1 MFMLLLALCPCTF
14 INILLKHAQRL
25 KSSCFFGMFFVH
37 SELCLL
43 LHMTIIWLGY
53 TFFLLASCLFFIW
66 LQVQSGELIFFCIY
80 LDCGRTGSCKRR
92 HPKATNKKKYKLN
105 ASRTKYC
112 SSIFY
117 LPSSSG
123 LEIIFRQCLQHFLF
137 LESVNAN
144 CIMTRPIYCQ
154 RITSKRFILFFF
166 QM

>member
-1 MFMLLLALCPCTF
+1 MFFWHVLRSFRALSSFTYDDHLTRLYVF
-14 INILLKHAQRL
+14 FTRKLFILYLTSSAKRWINI
-25 KSSCFFGMFFVH
+25 
-37 SELCLL
+37 
-43 LHMTIIWLGY
+43 
-53 TFFLLASCLFFIW
+53 
-66 LQVQSGELIFFCIY
+66 FCIY

-166 QM
+166 KCKQMIKPAKTFNSDMK